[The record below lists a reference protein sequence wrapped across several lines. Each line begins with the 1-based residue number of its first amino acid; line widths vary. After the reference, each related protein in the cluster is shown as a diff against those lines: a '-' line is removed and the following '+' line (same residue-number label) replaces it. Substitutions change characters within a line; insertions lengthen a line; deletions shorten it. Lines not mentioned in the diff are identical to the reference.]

1 MALHDRTRR
10 SRMYQEAL
18 RMASEY
24 LNDPQKM
31 DDLLNRAGK
40 KAEKKQG
47 PLNNAWQQAQTLMSM
62 LNSYRKGEYRDVS
75 SKTVLLIV
83 AALLYFVMPADL
95 IPDFIIGL
103 GYLDD
108 VALLAWTYRQISDE
122 LEKFEHWQKLQESY
136 NSRSGKHGSG
146 SAKKKG
152 AGDDGLL
159 IEGELAD

>member
-10 SRMYQEAL
+10 SRMYREAM

-31 DDLLNRAGK
+31 DDLLNRAGS
-40 KAEKKQG
+40 KADKKQG
-47 PLNNAWQQAQTLMSM
+47 PLNAGWQQAQTLMSM
-62 LNSYRKGEYRDVS
+62 LKYYRSGEYRDVS
-75 SKTVLLIV
+75 SKTLLLIIGS
-83 AALLYFVMPADL
+83 LLYFVIPADF

-108 VALLAWTYRQISDE
+108 VALLAWTYRQVSEE
-122 LEKFEHWQKLQESY
+122 LEKFEHWRKLHESHKA
-136 NSRSGKHGSG
+136 RPGS
-146 SAKKKG
+146 SHQNKK
-152 AGDDGLL
+152 DGVL

>member
-122 LEKFEHWQKLQESY
+122 LEKFEHWQKLQDSY
-136 NSRSGKHGSG
+136 KRRPGSGKATSSSKEGV
-146 SAKKKG
+146 
-152 AGDDGLL
+152 L